1 MYHNDF
7 YTEDVH
13 GAYELISVGELRL
26 ENGGVIPDCQLAVTT
41 RGELNANRDN
51 AILITTWFTGTHQ
64 SWLES
69 YIGPE
74 HALNP
79 EKYFIVVVNQIGNGW
94 STSPHNTSDDTIAM
108 SKFPEISIGDDVV
121 AQERLLREHFGI
133 ERLFAVLGGSMGA
146 IQTYEWIVRFP
157 DKVDR
162 AAALAGT
169 AKTTPHDQ
177 IFTEVLREAI
187 TADPGFRG
195 GEYSDNTEVRA
206 GLVRHARLWTLMGL
220 STEFWKQERWR
231 ELGFSDR
238 ESFVSEFFEPMFAA
252 LDPNSLLSMAGKWS
266 KGDVSRHTDG
276 DLAAALGRVQAKVFV
291 MPFNEDMFF
300 PVRDCAAEQEL
311 IPNSE
316 LRVVEH
322 IAGHFALFNFDDSYI
337 TQIDQHLNELFAA

>member
-79 EKYFIVVVNQIGNGW
+79 EKYFIVIVNQIGNGL

-238 ESFVSEFFEPMFAA
+238 ESFVSEFF
-252 LDPNSLLSMAGKWS
+252 LSL
-266 KGDVSRHTDG
+266 
-276 DLAAALGRVQAKVFV
+276 
-291 MPFNEDMFF
+291 
-300 PVRDCAAEQEL
+300 
-311 IPNSE
+311 I
-316 LRVVEH
+316 H
-322 IAGHFALFNFDDSYI
+322 I
-337 TQIDQHLNELFAA
+337 